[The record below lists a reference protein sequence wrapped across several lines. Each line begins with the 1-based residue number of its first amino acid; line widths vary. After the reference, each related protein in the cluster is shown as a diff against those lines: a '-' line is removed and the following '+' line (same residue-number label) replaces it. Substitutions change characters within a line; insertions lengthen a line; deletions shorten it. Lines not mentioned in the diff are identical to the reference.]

1 MNQTPTSKEANIK
14 MTTIDLGNGQTAQRH
29 RLPKSMLR
37 DFDDTSALGQV
48 QAGIRA
54 WVKSLLAM
62 QAPAN
67 FSGDIICTAVTQ
79 SGRTYTVPELGGAV
93 LVDQRDVAT
102 FVNIGFTTV
111 PSGTAPT
118 TGLRPGLL
126 FLDTSLNEY
135 MRWDGTSWAP
145 VTLE

>member
-1 MNQTPTSKEANIK
+1 MK
-14 MTTIDLGNGQTAQRH
+14 TIDIGNGQSVQRH

-37 DFDDTSALGQV
+37 DFDTTAAALSQV

-54 WVKSLLAM
+54 WVQSLLAM
-62 QAPAN
+62 QAPAD
-67 FSGDIICTAVTQ
+67 FSGDIMCTAVTQ
-79 SGRTYTVPELGGAV
+79 SGRTYTVPEVGGAL

-102 FVNIGFTTV
+102 FANIGFTAV
-111 PSGTAPT
+111 PSGSAPT
-118 TGLRPGLL
+118 TGLRPGFV

-135 MRWDGTSWAP
+135 MRYNGNAWAA

>member
-1 MNQTPTSKEANIK
+1 MK
-14 MTTIDLGNGQTAQRH
+14 TIDIGNGQSVQRH

-37 DFDDTSALGQV
+37 DFDTTSAALSQV
-48 QAGIRA
+48 QASIRA
-54 WVKSLLAM
+54 WVQSLLAM
-62 QAPAN
+62 QAPTN
-67 FSGDIICTAVTQ
+67 FSGDMMCTAAHQ
-79 SGRTYTVPELGGAV
+79 SGRVYTVPEVGGAL

-102 FVNIGFTTV
+102 FANIGFTAV
-111 PSGTAPT
+111 PSGSAPT

-135 MRWDGTSWAP
+135 MRWDGTSWAA